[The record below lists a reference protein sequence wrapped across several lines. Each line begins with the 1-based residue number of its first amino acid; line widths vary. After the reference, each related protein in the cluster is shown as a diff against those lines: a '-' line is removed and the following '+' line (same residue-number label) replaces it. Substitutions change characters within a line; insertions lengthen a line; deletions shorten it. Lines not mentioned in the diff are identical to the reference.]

1 MKSYLTHMLCLDCGE
16 KIPVDSILMDTCPA
30 CGSAWLD
37 ARYDYDEV
45 SILWKAGI
53 KHPEP
58 SLWRY
63 QALLPVEA
71 TKPEIPMGEGYTP
84 LYRLI
89 QYERSYGHKGKLYI
103 KDERVQPTNSFKDR
117 QASLSVMAM
126 AQAGIKECVLAST
139 GNAAVAYAAYCARAG
154 IKLWLFYPS
163 LVPAEK
169 MRETALYGCEII
181 KVSGTYDE
189 TKHVAA
195 EFAKRNKIRF
205 DKGAKSIPGKESM
218 KTMAYEIAEQLGLIA
233 EPEGGKWQAPDWF
246 VQAVSGGIGPIGVWK
261 GFQELHQMGL
271 IDTIPKLAIVQAAGC
286 APMVNA
292 FHANQETA
300 QAVVPQT
307 LIHVLATGDP
317 GKAYQILREACLSNG
332 GTMVAV
338 QDGEAFAAM
347 RYLASNGGISVEPA
361 TSVAFAGLEKL
372 LENGTIATNETVVL
386 NCSGHTFPV
395 ENHILGTQYEQH
407 LIELEA
413 QSKEQPVQDGIGAA
427 LHTVDEKVK
436 SIVVVDDNVG
446 DRRLIQRM
454 LQSYKRY
461 HIYEAEN
468 GKEGLRLIQT
478 HKPDLIIADLMM
490 PGMDGITLIEKL
502 KADPNTRHIPV
513 MVVTAKTLT
522 DYDRK
527 KLDDH
532 THSVWQKT
540 GFEPRILAKEIVQTV
555 DQKPIGIIQQK
566 TEEAEFPEVKLPV
579 TASLV
584 ATEETEIIPTIVVVD
599 DNPLDLRL
607 ARRMITSSQRKYNL
621 VEAQTGRDG
630 LKAIHQHHPDLI
642 ILDMNLPDIS
652 GLDIIQTLQEDTL
665 LCEIP
670 IIIYSARD
678 LGEEERSKFQ
688 DHIRK
693 VISKAGIGRQEF
705 LELIESEM
713 L

>member
-1 MKSYLTHMLCLDCGE
+1 MTSHLTHILCLDCGE
-16 KIPVDSILMDTCPA
+16 KVSSNNLLVDACSN

-37 ARYDYDEV
+37 AQYNYDE
-45 SILWKAGI
+45 IAPLWKEGI
-53 KHPEP
+53 KQAEP

-63 QALLPVEA
+63 QELLPVELSL
-71 TKPEIPMGEGYTP
+71 PEIPMGEGYTP
-84 LYRLI
+84 LYRLM
-89 QYERSYGHKGKLYI
+89 QYERTYGHKGKLYI

-189 TKHVAA
+189 TKKVAA
-195 EFAKRNKIRF
+195 EFARRNNIRF

-233 EPEGGKWQAPDWF
+233 HPDGGKWQAPDWYI
-246 VQAVSGGIGPIGVWK
+246 QAVSGGIGPIGVWK
-261 GFQELHQMGL
+261 GFSELRKMGL
-271 IDTIPKLAIVQAAGC
+271 IDKMPKLAIVQAAGC

-292 FHANQETA
+292 FHANKEIA
-300 QAVVPQT
+300 EAVVPET

-338 QDGEAFAAM
+338 QDSEAFAGM
-347 RYLASNGGISVEPA
+347 RYLAANGGISVEPA
-361 TSVAFAGLEKL
+361 TAVAFAGLTKM
-372 LENGTIATNETVVL
+372 LENGTIKNDETVVV

-395 ENHILGTQYEQH
+395 ESYILGSQFDRRIVQ
-407 LIELEA
+407 LEA
-413 QSKEQPVQDGIGAA
+413 QAATVPLQDGLGAA

-436 SIVVVDDNVG
+436 TIVVVDDNSG
-446 DRRLIQRM
+446 DRRLIQRI

-461 HIYEAEN
+461 RIYEAEN
-468 GKEGLRLIQT
+468 GKKALSLVKK
-478 HKPDLIIADLMM
+478 HNPDLVISDLMM
-490 PGMDGITLIEKL
+490 PEMDGFTLLERL
-502 KADPNTRHIPV
+502 KQDPETSQIPV
-513 MVVTAKTLT
+513 MVLTAKTLT
-522 DYDRK
+522 PYDRK
-527 KLDDH
+527 KLDEY
-532 THSVWQKT
+532 TQSVWQKT
-540 GFEPRILAKEIVQTV
+540 GFEPRALAKEIVATV
-555 DQKPIGIIQQK
+555 SQQPLGIIQQK
-566 TEEAEFPEVKLPV
+566 PEGDSKLPD

-584 ATEETEIIPTIVVVD
+584 ATEDSEVLPTIVVID

-607 ARRMITSSQRKYNL
+607 ARRFITSGERKFNL
-621 VEAQTGRDG
+621 VEASTGRDG

-642 ILDMNLPDIS
+642 ILDMSLPDIS
-652 GLDIIQTLQEDTL
+652 GINIIETLQQDETL
-665 LCEIP
+665 CDIP
-670 IIIYSARD
+670 IIIYSAKD
-678 LGEEERSKFQ
+678 LSQEERNSFQ
-688 DHIRK
+688 SHIRQI
-693 VISKAGIGRQEF
+693 VSKAGIGRQQF
-705 LELIESEM
+705 LDIIESEM
-713 L
+713 P